1 MFCKNCGTELPNDSK
16 FCSNCGYSFNNSST
30 SSQLYYSEI
39 TSSLKNF
46 LISIFTSPIKCCSEY
61 SQKLSTKFSILYFII
76 TTFIVSLICTLS
88 LKGLIKSTCVS
99 FIKLLNTI
107 EGDYYLYKSEL
118 STLTVYLDSFLDSII
133 PFSKTF
139 LSFILIFVIFFGIL
153 MLISFFI
160 HNFISKTPVKFTHYI
175 VVASVGLTLE
185 SVSLIIF
192 ILLSFVLP
200 TLGLL
205 FLSVI
210 NIALIVILYSGI
222 SNLKEKK
229 SYDPYSFAIT
239 YTIANFLTTYI
250 IIKIALSHFLTLLIT
265 DVMSFL

>member
-107 EGDYYLYKSEL
+107 EGYYYLYKSEL
-118 STLTVYLDSFLDSII
+118 STLTVYLDSII

-160 HNFISKTPVKFTHYI
+160 HNFISKTPVKFTQYI